1 MALAMDDIDDELRE
15 IKREIVESR
24 ALVIKTNNLTNA
36 LAADLKTI
44 AKRQQGFERR
54 AFWSSASAN
63 LLFVVVV
70 IGVVKLAWDARI
82 DSIEAD
88 TLGSKKKIE
97 KLEADLKEAAARSD
111 ERAKAE
117 GAAAAYYELIRGS
130 RLPEV
135 IEGFEKI
142 RKEPLS
148 RAELAVFTDAVERAK
163 SEQSVKAYQMGLDH
177 VRTGRWHEAAVALEE
192 AVRVKDTGA
201 HVPSAKLHLAEAYR
215 KLGRQRDAIPILSQL
230 AEASIDK
237 EVMDDAAFLLAEC
250 LIDVGAH
257 NDAKT
262 TLRAF
267 VRRFPDSPF
276 VNDARMALADLALKR

>member
-1 MALAMDDIDDELRE
+1 
-15 IKREIVESR
+15 
-24 ALVIKTNNLTNA
+24 
-36 LAADLKTI
+36 
-44 AKRQQGFERR
+44 
-54 AFWSSASAN
+54 
-63 LLFVVVV
+63 
-70 IGVVKLAWDARI
+70 
-82 DSIEAD
+82 
-88 TLGSKKKIE
+88 
-97 KLEADLKEAAARSD
+97 
-111 ERAKAE
+111 
-117 GAAAAYYELIRGS
+117 
-130 RLPEV
+130 
-135 IEGFEKI
+135 
-142 RKEPLS
+142 
-148 RAELAVFTDAVERAK
+148 
-163 SEQSVKAYQMGLDH
+163 MGLDH